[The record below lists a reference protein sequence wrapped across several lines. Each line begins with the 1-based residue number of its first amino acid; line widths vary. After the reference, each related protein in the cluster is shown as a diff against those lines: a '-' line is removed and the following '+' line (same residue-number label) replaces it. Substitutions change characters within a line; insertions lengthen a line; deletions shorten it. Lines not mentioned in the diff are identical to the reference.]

1 MIKDL
6 KNNLSTL
13 NALDAATI
21 ATDTT
26 TNGIAIDTQ
35 GYESGVMNLRVG
47 TFSDGTYTLGVEE
60 SDASGS
66 GYTDIPAARIVGTA
80 LALAGANEHDSIGFV
95 ANKRYVRATILSAST
110 SSGADITASCSLGA
124 PNQGPVATHTAAD

>member
-6 KNNLSTL
+6 KNNLSVL
-13 NALDAATI
+13 NALAAATI

-35 GYESGVMNLRVG
+35 GYQSGVMMLRVG
-47 TFSDGTYTLGVEE
+47 TFVDGTYMLGVEE

-80 LALAGANEHDSIGFV
+80 LALAGANEHDAIGFV
-95 ANKRYVRATILSAST
+95 SNKRYVRGTILSAST
-110 SSGADITASCSLGA
+110 TSGADITASCALGNPDIA
-124 PNQGPVATHTAAD
+124 PVAAHTAAD